1 MIPMPALPLIVNCY
15 LIPAMLASYHLHL
28 DDEAQ
33 LYATFQLSTPT
44 LEDGGKKAVL
54 VLQRN
59 IITQCV

>member
-1 MIPMPALPLIVNCY
+1 MIPMPALPLIANCC

-44 LEDGGKKAVL
+44 LKDGEKNV
-54 VLQRN
+54 V
-59 IITQCV
+59 

>member
-1 MIPMPALPLIVNCY
+1 MIPMPALPLIVNCC

-44 LEDGGKKAVL
+44 LENGEKNV
-54 VLQRN
+54 V
-59 IITQCV
+59 